1 MNSTNSNLELKI
13 SYPIVFWL
21 FLAIEVVI
29 IVFGN
34 AMVCWCFYNSK
45 QLRTKQS
52 YFVIS
57 LILSDI
63 FVGVAVPPCEY
74 CVFKKGSTEK
84 ENNSC
89 LIYCGSL
96 ISFTTLASVI
106 NLVLIAGDRF
116 FSITIPYKYHAF
128 LSKKRAKKIIASG
141 WILTAILTTTPFTW
155 QFNKNFSRNL
165 SKKINLIFTI
175 SVFSMVMIIGLF
187 ISFVYAKIV
196 FVVKQK
202 LSGEKARN
210 PAALKVSI
218 MVAISFFVCWIPT
231 LVVEI
236 MLQSSINLNEYVP
249 LVSYCILLFNPCLDP
264 IFYAYY
270 RKDIRKEVRRSI
282 SSLTRNSFFEYVQT
296 AKKNFRSDQNC

>member
-1 MNSTNSNLELKI
+1 MNSTDSNFEVKA
-13 SYPIVFWL
+13 SYPFVFWS
-21 FLAIEVVI
+21 FLTFEVVI

-34 AMVCWCFYNSK
+34 AMVCWCFYRSK

-63 FVGVAVPPCEY
+63 FVGIAVPPCEY
-74 CVFKKGSTEK
+74 CAFKKGIAEK
-84 ENNSC
+84 KNNSC

-116 FSITIPYKYHAF
+116 LSITLPYKYHAF
-128 LSKKRAKKIIASG
+128 LSKQRAKKIIASG
-141 WILTAILTTTPFTW
+141 WMLTALLTATPFTW
-155 QFNKNFSRNL
+155 QLNKNISESFSER
-165 SKKINLIFTI
+165 INLIYTI
-175 SVFSMVMIIGLF
+175 IVFGMVVIIGLLICF
-187 ISFVYAKIV
+187 IYAKIV

-270 RKDIRKEVRRSI
+270 RKDIRKEVQRSL
-282 SSLTRNSFFEYVQT
+282 SSLTRNSVFEYAQT
-296 AKKNFRSDQNC
+296 ARKSFRSESN